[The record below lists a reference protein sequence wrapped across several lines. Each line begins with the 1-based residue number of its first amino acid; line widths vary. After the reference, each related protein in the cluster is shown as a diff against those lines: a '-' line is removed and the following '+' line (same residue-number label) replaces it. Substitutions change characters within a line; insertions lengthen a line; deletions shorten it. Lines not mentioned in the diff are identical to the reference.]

1 MKKIFAFIA
10 IILTMLC
17 ISNVK
22 ATYTPDKEHSA
33 IKKGDVIYFDAT
45 GLDWNHIY
53 IHIWEKNG
61 ATYKAW
67 DSNDELVKVPG
78 EDNIYMFTAP
88 DSFDEYHYNMI
99 IFHNENGG
107 DSNKTINLGYIEKNY
122 AYKITGYSGS
132 KRIGNWYLYDKT
144 ELQTRL
150 STLKEYQNNKEYY
163 TSTSFSNLDEL
174 IENIETAISSE
185 ITLNED
191 TTTPGKFYIQVDYT
205 FGEADDIV
213 DALEVNT
220 ALLSNL
226 ITEEEG
232 KYEDYANNYTK
243 DSIDS
248 LKEVIEAQKTV
259 LEGTTITIDDIKN
272 GIDSINTAKNN
283 LKNQADKTEL
293 LKQLEEINALEKDK
307 YTDESFKNV
316 EDLLDEANELKNNTN
331 ATQENVDEMVTK
343 LKAAR
348 ASLKEKTI
356 EEAKE
361 ETLEEVKEE
370 KKEAEAPKTLDDI
383 VKIFAILGGCVVVL
397 VAIAI
402 IMKKMKKK
410 LEDK

>member
-1 MKKIFAFIA
+1 MKKILA
-10 IILTMLC
+10 IIIVMLTILC

-232 KYEDYANNYTK
+232 KYDEYYSSYTK
-243 DSIDS
+243 NSVDS
-248 LKEVIEAQKTV
+248 LKSAIDAEKAV
-259 LEGTTITIDDIKN
+259 LAGNTITVDDVKN
-272 GIDSINTAKNN
+272 GITSINTAKTN
-283 LKNQADKTEL
+283 LKAQANKEEL
-293 LKQLEEINALEKDK
+293 LKELQEIASLDKDK
-307 YTDESFKNV
+307 YTEESYKKL
-316 EDLLDEANELKNNTN
+316 EDLLAGANELKDDTN
-331 ATQENVDEMVTK
+331 ATQADVDEMVEK
-343 LKAAR
+343 LKGAR
-348 ASLKEKTI
+348 ANLKEK
-356 EEAKE
+356 EAPQE
-361 ETLEEVKEE
+361 ETKEQT
-370 KKEAEAPKTLDDI
+370 KPVEAPKTLDDI
-383 VKIFAILGGCVVVL
+383 VKIFIILGGCVVAL
-397 VAIAI
+397 VAIVV
-402 IMKKMKKK
+402 IMKKMKK
-410 LEDK
+410 D

>member
-1 MKKIFAFIA
+1 MKKILA
-10 IILTMLC
+10 IIIVMLTILC
-17 ISNVK
+17 ISYVK

-174 IENIETAISSE
+174 ITNIETAISTE
-185 ITLNED
+185 IVLQED
-191 TTTPGKFYIQVDYT
+191 TTTPGKYYIQVDYD
-205 FGEADDIV
+205 FSDANDIV
-213 DALEVNT
+213 NALEIKT
-220 ALLSNL
+220 SLLSDL
-226 ITEEEG
+226 INQEEA
-232 KYEDYANNYTK
+232 KYDEYYGEYTK
-243 DSIDS
+243 NSVDN
-248 LKEVIEAQKTV
+248 LKEVIDAEKAVLAGNAITV
-259 LEGTTITIDDIKN
+259 DDVKN
-272 GIDSINTAKNN
+272 GINSINTAKTN
-283 LKNQADKTEL
+283 LKAQANKEEL
-293 LKQLEEINALEKDK
+293 KKELSEIANLDKDK
-307 YTDESFKNV
+307 YTEETFKKI
-316 EDLLDEANELKNNTN
+316 EDLLDSANEIKNNTN
-331 ATQENVDEMVTK
+331 ATQEEVDEMVEK
-343 LKAAR
+343 LKGAR
-348 ASLKEKTI
+348 ANLKEKGTQQ
-356 EEAKE
+356 E
-361 ETLEEVKEE
+361 ETKENKGVEEQKTEV
-370 KKEAEAPKTLDDI
+370 PKTLDDI
-383 VKIFAILGGCVVVL
+383 VKVFVILGGCVVVL
-397 VAIAI
+397 AAI
-402 IMKKMKKK
+402 IVLMKKLKK
-410 LEDK
+410 D

>member
-1 MKKIFAFIA
+1 MKKILA
-10 IILTMLC
+10 IIIVMLTILC

-191 TTTPGKFYIQVDYT
+191 TTTPGKFYIQVDYL
-205 FGEADDIV
+205 FGDADDLVQSLSVDTTQLETLINQEEAKYDEYYGEYTKNSV
-213 DALEVNT
+213 DAL
-220 ALLSNL
+220 
-226 ITEEEG
+226 
-232 KYEDYANNYTK
+232 
-243 DSIDS
+243 
-248 LKEVIEAQKTV
+248 KEAIEAEKTV
-259 LEGTTITIDDIKN
+259 LAGNTITVDDVKN
-272 GIDSINTAKNN
+272 GINSINTAKTN
-283 LKNQADKTEL
+283 LKLQADKEEL
-293 LKQLEEINALEKDK
+293 IKELQEIASLEKDK
-307 YTDESFKNV
+307 YTEESFKKI
-316 EDLLDEANELKNNTN
+316 EDLLDEANEIKNDTN
-331 ATQENVDEMVTK
+331 ATQDDVDEMVEK
-343 LKAAR
+343 LKGAR
-348 ASLKEKTI
+348 TNLKEKGTQQ
-356 EEAKE
+356 EEIKE
-361 ETLEEVKEE
+361 NKDNKEV
-370 KKEAEAPKTLDDI
+370 EAPKTLDDI
-383 VKIFAILGGCVVVL
+383 VKIFIILGGCVVAL
-397 VAIAI
+397 AAIVV
-402 IMKKMKKK
+402 IMKKVKK
-410 LEDK
+410 D

>member
-1 MKKIFAFIA
+1 MKKILA
-10 IILTMLC
+10 IIIVMLTILC

-174 IENIETAISSE
+174 ITNIETAISTE
-185 ITLNED
+185 IVLQED
-191 TTTPGKFYIQVDYT
+191 TTTPGKYYIQVDYD
-205 FGEADDIV
+205 FSDANDIV
-213 DALEVNT
+213 NALEIKT
-220 ALLSNL
+220 SLLSDL
-226 ITEEEG
+226 INQEEA
-232 KYEDYANNYTK
+232 KYDEYYGEYTK
-243 DSIDS
+243 NSVDN
-248 LKEVIEAQKTV
+248 LKEVIDAEKAVLAGNAITV
-259 LEGTTITIDDIKN
+259 DDVKN
-272 GIDSINTAKNN
+272 GINSINTAKTN
-283 LKNQADKTEL
+283 LKAQANKEEL
-293 LKQLEEINALEKDK
+293 KKELSEIANLDKDK
-307 YTDESFKNV
+307 YTEETFKKI
-316 EDLLDEANELKNNTN
+316 EDLLDSANEIKNNTN
-331 ATQENVDEMVTK
+331 ATQEEVDEMVEK
-343 LKAAR
+343 LKGAR
-348 ASLKEKTI
+348 ANLKEKGTQQ
-356 EEAKE
+356 E
-361 ETLEEVKEE
+361 ETKENKGVEEQKTEV
-370 KKEAEAPKTLDDI
+370 PKTLDDI
-383 VKIFAILGGCVVVL
+383 VKVFVILGGCVVVL
-397 VAIAI
+397 AAI
-402 IMKKMKKK
+402 IVLMKKLKK
-410 LEDK
+410 D

>member
-1 MKKIFAFIA
+1 MKKILA
-10 IILTMLC
+10 IIIVMLTILC

-232 KYEDYANNYTK
+232 KYDEYYSSYTK
-243 DSIDS
+243 NSVDS
-248 LKEVIEAQKTV
+248 LKSAIDAEKAV
-259 LEGTTITIDDIKN
+259 LAGNTITVDDVKN
-272 GIDSINTAKNN
+272 GITSINTAKTN
-283 LKNQADKTEL
+283 LKAQANKEEL
-293 LKQLEEINALEKDK
+293 LKELQEIASLDKDK
-307 YTDESFKNV
+307 YTEESYKKL
-316 EDLLDEANELKNNTN
+316 EDLLAGANELKDDTN
-331 ATQENVDEMVTK
+331 ATQADVDEMVEK
-343 LKAAR
+343 LKGAR
-348 ASLKEKTI
+348 ANLKEK
-356 EEAKE
+356 EAPQE
-361 ETLEEVKEE
+361 ETKEQT
-370 KKEAEAPKTLDDI
+370 KPVEAPKTLDDI
-383 VKIFAILGGCVVVL
+383 VKIFIILGGCVAVL
-397 VAIAI
+397 AVIFVLI
-402 IMKKMKKK
+402 KKMKK
-410 LEDK
+410 D